1 MSPVIPLAIILRP
14 ENTGCRN
21 RSENRQIVY
30 KNQLIDDGNT

>member
-1 MSPVIPLAIILRP
+1 MSLVIPLAVIL
-14 ENTGCRN
+14 